1 MKAHGAAHEGD
12 PSALGPGLAI
22 LASMVS
28 VNAGAAWAKGLFPLV
43 GSEGVTA
50 VRVGLAALLML
61 AIVRPWRTIPS
72 RRDARNLLVY
82 GLMLGC
88 MNLLIYG
95 AFARIPIGV
104 AVAIEV
110 VGPLAVV
117 VLSSR
122 RARDFAWVLLAA
134 GGLWLLA
141 PFHDGVGISPAP
153 LDPLG
158 VLYALGAAFCW
169 AMYIVFGK
177 RVSNLN
183 GGQAVA
189 WGMLAAA
196 LFTVPFGVAHAG
208 AGLLAPAVLMGGL
221 AVAVLSSAL
230 PYSLEMAALRRLP
243 QRVFGILVS
252 AGPAFAAL
260 AGYLVLGER
269 LTGMQWL
276 AIVLVVVACG
286 GAAATAGKK
295 PA

>member
-1 MKAHGAAHEGD
+1 MSGSAGAQAG
-12 PSALGPGLAI
+12 SGTLGPGLAI

-28 VNAGAAWAKGLFPLV
+28 VNAGAAWAKHLFPLV
-43 GSEGVTA
+43 GSQGVTA
-50 VRVGLAALLML
+50 VRVGLAAVIML
-61 AIVRPWRTIPS
+61 AIVRPWRSLPA
-72 RRDARNLLVY
+72 RRDALNLLVY

-95 AFARIPIGV
+95 AFARIPIGI

-110 VGPLAVV
+110 VGPLGVV

-134 GGLWLLA
+134 FGLWLLA
-141 PFHDGVGISPAP
+141 PVHEGVPP
-153 LDPLG
+153 LDPAG
-158 VLYALGAAFCW
+158 VAYALGAAFCW

-177 RVSNLN
+177 RVSHLN

-196 LFTVPFGVAHAG
+196 LFTVPVGVAHAG
-208 AGLLAPAVLMGGL
+208 GSLLLPTVLAGGL

-230 PYSLEMAALRRLP
+230 PYSLEMAALARLP

-260 AGYLVLGER
+260 AGWVVLGER

-276 AIVLVVVACG
+276 AILLVILACG

-295 PA
+295 V

>member
-1 MKAHGAAHEGD
+1 MKEAAGTQ
-12 PSALGPGLAI
+12 ATGGTLGPSLAI
-22 LASMVS
+22 LTSMVS
-28 VNAGAAWAKGLFPLV
+28 VNAGAAWAKHLFPLV

-50 VRVGLAALLML
+50 VRVGLAALIML
-61 AIVRPWRTIPS
+61 AVVRPWRTLPA
-72 RRDARNLLVY
+72 RRDALNLAVY

-95 AFARIPIGV
+95 AFARIPIGI

-110 VGPLAVV
+110 VGPLGVV

-122 RARDFAWVLLAA
+122 RARDIGWVLLAA
-134 GGLWLLA
+134 LGLWLLA
-141 PFHDGVGISPAP
+141 PVHEGVPP
-153 LDPLG
+153 LDPAG
-158 VLYALGAAFCW
+158 VAYALGAAFCW

-177 RVSNLN
+177 RVSTLN

-196 LFTVPFGVAHAG
+196 LFTVPVGVVHAG
-208 AGLLAPAVLMGGL
+208 ADLLLPSVLAGGL

-230 PYSLEMAALRRLP
+230 PYSLEMAALARLP
-243 QRVFGILVS
+243 RRVFGILVS

-260 AGYLVLGER
+260 AGWVVLGER

-276 AIVLVVVACG
+276 AIALVILACG
-286 GAAATAGKK
+286 GAAATARR
-295 PA
+295 

>member
-1 MKAHGAAHEGD
+1 VSGSAGAQAG
-12 PSALGPGLAI
+12 SGTLGPGLAI

-28 VNAGAAWAKGLFPLV
+28 VNAGAAWAKHLFPLV
-43 GSEGVTA
+43 GSLGVTA
-50 VRVGLAALLML
+50 VRVGLAAVIML
-61 AIVRPWRTIPS
+61 AIVRPWRSLPA
-72 RRDARNLLVY
+72 RRDALNLLVY

-95 AFARIPIGV
+95 AFARIPIGI

-110 VGPLAVV
+110 VGPLGVV

-134 GGLWLLA
+134 FGLWLLA
-141 PFHDGVGISPAP
+141 PVHEGVAP
-153 LDPLG
+153 LDPAG
-158 VLYALGAAFCW
+158 VAYALGAAFCW

-177 RVSNLN
+177 RVSHLN

-196 LFTVPFGVAHAG
+196 LFTVPVGVAHAG
-208 AGLLAPAVLMGGL
+208 GSLLLPTVLAGGL

-230 PYSLEMAALRRLP
+230 PYSLEMAALARLP

-260 AGYLVLGER
+260 AGWVVLGER

-276 AIVLVVVACG
+276 AILLVILACG

-295 PA
+295 V

>member
-1 MKAHGAAHEGD
+1 MSGSAGAQAG
-12 PSALGPGLAI
+12 SGTLGPGLAI

-28 VNAGAAWAKGLFPLV
+28 VNAGAAWAKHLFPLV
-43 GSEGVTA
+43 GSLGVTA
-50 VRVGLAALLML
+50 VRVGLAAVIML
-61 AIVRPWRTIPS
+61 AIVRPWRSLPA
-72 RRDARNLLVY
+72 RRDALNLLVY

-95 AFARIPIGV
+95 AFARIPIGI

-110 VGPLAVV
+110 VGPLGVV

-134 GGLWLLA
+134 FGLWLLA
-141 PFHDGVGISPAP
+141 PVHEGVAP
-153 LDPLG
+153 LDPAG
-158 VLYALGAAFCW
+158 VAYALGAAFCW

-177 RVSNLN
+177 RVSHLN

-196 LFTVPFGVAHAG
+196 LFTVPVGVAHAG
-208 AGLLAPAVLMGGL
+208 GSLLLPTVLAGGL

-230 PYSLEMAALRRLP
+230 PYSLEMAALARLP

-260 AGYLVLGER
+260 AGWVVLGER

-276 AIVLVVVACG
+276 AILLVILACG

-295 PA
+295 V